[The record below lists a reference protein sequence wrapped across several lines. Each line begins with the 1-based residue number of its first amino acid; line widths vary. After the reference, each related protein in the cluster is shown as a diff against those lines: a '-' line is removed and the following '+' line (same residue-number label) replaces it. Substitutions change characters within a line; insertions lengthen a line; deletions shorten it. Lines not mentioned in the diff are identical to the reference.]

1 MVIFQHLIG
10 HDLHTG
16 WAYKSKFDNK
26 VCSMFDLL
34 KVMRFDKC
42 KYLVGSTHGQLIRR
56 LSLSDFD
63 FLNQSFFLFLR
74 VHMIV
79 KFSGHEV
86 KMSQCFAKN
95 PTWIQIKFQF
105 LTELS
110 FSSKKMKFYDQF
122 HFIP

>member
-42 KYLVGSTHGQLIRR
+42 NYLVGSTRGQLIRR
-56 LSLSDFD
+56 LSLGDFD
-63 FLNQSFFLFLR
+63 FLNQSFFLLLR
-74 VHMIV
+74 VHIIV
-79 KFSGHEV
+79 KEV
-86 KMSQCFAKN
+86 VRLAWFAWPHASHKTRIKN
-95 PTWIQIKFQF
+95 ERHKHYEKRYFPKFCEVST
-105 LTELS
+105 L
-110 FSSKKMKFYDQF
+110 
-122 HFIP
+122 